1 MKTTIQNIKVAIIR
15 YVSYMVKSNT
25 TANRTYEGMAET
37 VWREEIA
44 PYVVNEEIDT
54 WESDIKKK
62 FIDNPYVRFD
72 ISEKQAFCLARAFA
86 KINPDTFG

>member
-1 MKTTIQNIKVAIIR
+1 MKTNIQNVKAAIIK
-15 YVSYMVKSNT
+15 YVDYMVKSNT
-25 TANRTYEGMAET
+25 TRNTNYEQMADQ

-44 PYVVNEEIDT
+44 PYVVNEEITT

-86 KINPDTFG
+86 KINPDTFE